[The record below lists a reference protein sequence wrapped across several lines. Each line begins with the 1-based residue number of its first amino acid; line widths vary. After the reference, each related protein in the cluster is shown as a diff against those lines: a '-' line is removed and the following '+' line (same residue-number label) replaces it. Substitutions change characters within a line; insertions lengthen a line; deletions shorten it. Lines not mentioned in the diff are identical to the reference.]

1 MQIDD
6 CTKDTYRFKS
16 YLASG
21 TYDKPSNDKKNPEKS
36 DSDSLD
42 DEDVP
47 RNQKTLFPDGFPL
60 EKYTDGDFNKIM
72 DRTGIMEAN
81 RRNYENLKSIS
92 LKDPFFQR
100 QKETFDHDGVSG
112 LILNCAGTG
121 S

>member
-1 MQIDD
+1 
-6 CTKDTYRFKS
+6 
-16 YLASG
+16 
-21 TYDKPSNDKKNPEKS
+21 
-36 DSDSLD
+36 
-42 DEDVP
+42 
-47 RNQKTLFPDGFPL
+47 
-60 EKYTDGDFNKIM
+60 M